1 MDNIKGIKKE
11 ANRQKKIRIK
21 RSKEWDS
28 IKAMKNLDN
37 EIAERFLVQSGI
49 DKNEAKC
56 IIEREARFDK
66 ELFGMIARNFIE
78 SKKRKILKSVGL

>member
-1 MDNIKGIKKE
+1 MKNIQAIKKE

-28 IKAMKNLDN
+28 IKAMKALDN
-37 EIAERFLVQSGI
+37 SIAERFLIQSGI

-56 IIEREARFDK
+56 IIEREARFDE
-66 ELFGMIARNFIE
+66 ELFGMIAKNFIE
-78 SKKRKILKSVGL
+78 SKKKKTLKSVGL

>member
-56 IIEREARFDK
+56 IIEREARFDQ

-78 SKKRKILKSVGL
+78 SKKRKTLKSVGL

>member
-1 MDNIKGIKKE
+1 MENIKAIKKE

-28 IKAMKNLDN
+28 IKAMKALDN
-37 EIAERFLVQSGI
+37 SIAERFLIQSGI

-56 IIEREARFDK
+56 IIQREARFDE
-66 ELFGMIARNFIE
+66 ELFGMIAKNFIE
-78 SKKRKILKSVGL
+78 SKKKKTLKSVGL

>member
-1 MDNIKGIKKE
+1 MNNIKAIKKE
-11 ANRQKKIRIK
+11 ANRQKKIRIQ

-28 IKAMKNLDN
+28 IKAMKALDN
-37 EIAERFLVQSGI
+37 SIAEKFLVQSGI

-56 IIEREARFDK
+56 IIEREERLDK

-78 SKKRKILKSVGL
+78 SKKRKTLKSVGL

>member
-11 ANRQKKIRIK
+11 VNRQKKIRVK

-28 IKAMKNLDN
+28 IKAMKALDN
-37 EIAERFLVQSGI
+37 SIAERFLIQSGI

-56 IIEREARFDK
+56 IIQREARFDE
-66 ELFGMIARNFIE
+66 ELFGMIAKNFIE
-78 SKKRKILKSVGL
+78 SKKRKTLKSVGL